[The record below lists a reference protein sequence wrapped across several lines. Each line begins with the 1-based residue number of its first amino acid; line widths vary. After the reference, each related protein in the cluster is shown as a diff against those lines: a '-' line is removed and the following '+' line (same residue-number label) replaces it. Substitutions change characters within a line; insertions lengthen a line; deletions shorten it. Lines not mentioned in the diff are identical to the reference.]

1 MVDVERHIM
10 DGEYTDSSG
19 VTWTRKESLGYEK
32 IYWLKGDTGVSY
44 THSQFRDKVI
54 EDRIRVEQQA
64 QTLERAGLSGLFGTT
79 AQNALLNMATMLRK
93 GTLKEFLDENG
104 CQW

>member
-19 VTWTRKESLGYEK
+19 VTWTRKETNGHEK

-44 THSQFRDKVI
+44 THSQFRDKVV
-54 EDRIRVEQQA
+54 EDRMKVEQQA
-64 QTLERAGLSGLFGTT
+64 QTLERAGLSGLFGTNT
-79 AQNALLNMATMLRK
+79 QNTLLTMATMLRK

>member
-1 MVDVERHIM
+1 MVNVEQYIM

-19 VTWTRKESLGYEK
+19 VMWTRKESLGYEK

-44 THSQFRDKVI
+44 THSQFRDKVV
-54 EDRIRVEQQA
+54 EDRMKVEQQA
-64 QTLERAGLSGLFGTT
+64 QTLERAALSGLFGTN
-79 AQNALLNMATMLRK
+79 AQNTLFAMATMLRK
-93 GTLKEFLDENG
+93 DILKEFLDKNG